1 MRNILDEI
9 KVKAKALQKTIVLCE
24 GEDSRV
30 VKAAADATKEGVAKI
45 VLLGNEAEIKAAN
58 PEIDLT
64 GVTIVDPLTSDKLPA
79 YNAKLCELRASKGM
93 TPEQLESV
101 RDPFFTTRTT
111 RKVGMGIPLF
121 KFAAEMTGGRLEM
134 ESEVGVGTKV
144 RAYFKTDHLDFTP
157 IGDMTSTIITLV
169 TMNLHM
175 DFIYRRKLNSDEFAV
190 DTRQLKEILGDVP
203 LNEPSIVSWI
213 QQYINENTKQLTEV

>member
-1 MRNILDEI
+1 MRELSLNVLDIAQNSISAGALLVEI
-9 KVKAKALQKTIVLCE
+9 EVI
-24 GEDSRV
+24 EDSV
-30 VKAAADATKEGVAKI
+30 NHE
-45 VLLGNEAEIKAAN
+45 LLIGIY
-58 PEIDLT
+58 DD
-64 GVTIVDPLTSDKLPA
+64 G
-79 YNAKLCELRASKGM
+79 KGM

-121 KFAAEMTGGRLEM
+121 KFAAEMTGGRFEM

-175 DFIYRRKLNSDEFAV
+175 DFIYRRKLNSDEFTV

>member
-1 MRNILDEI
+1 MRELSLNVLDIAQNSISAGALLVEI
-9 KVKAKALQKTIVLCE
+9 EVI
-24 GEDSRV
+24 EDSV
-30 VKAAADATKEGVAKI
+30 NHE
-45 VLLGNEAEIKAAN
+45 LLIGIY
-58 PEIDLT
+58 DD
-64 GVTIVDPLTSDKLPA
+64 G
-79 YNAKLCELRASKGM
+79 KGM

-144 RAYFKTDHLDFTP
+144 RAYFRTDHLDFTP
-157 IGDMTSTIITLV
+157 IGDMTSTVITLV